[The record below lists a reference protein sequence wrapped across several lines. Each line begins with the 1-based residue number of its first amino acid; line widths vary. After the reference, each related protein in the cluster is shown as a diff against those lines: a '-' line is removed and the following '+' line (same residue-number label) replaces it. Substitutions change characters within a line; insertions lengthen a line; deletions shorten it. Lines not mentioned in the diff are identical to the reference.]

1 MLTVSIVLY
10 KTDTQQLNTVLD
22 CAVASDCVDRIYL
35 IDNSPTDELK
45 SYAGYSSNIDYIFNN
60 ANLGY
65 GSAHN
70 IAIRKSIEQG
80 SDYHLVLNSDIR
92 FEKDVLKKCLEY
104 LDKNPDVGYLLP
116 KVTYPN
122 GEIQYLCK
130 LLPTPVDLI
139 FRRFIPSGG
148 PFKKLKQKVND
159 RYALKAFGY
168 DKIMNP
174 PCLSGCFMLLRTS
187 TLVQN
192 NILFDD
198 NFFMYCEDFDLIR
211 RIHRVAKTVFY
222 PEVSIIHDHA
232 QESYKNKKML
242 RQHIKSAVLYFNKYG
257 WVFDRERKEVNE
269 KIMEELKLVKTNGGG
284 GITVD

>member
-159 RYALKAFGY
+159 RYALKASGY

-284 GITVD
+284 V